1 MQTLAFIQKPVDED
15 EPEEQNPPHYMFSAG
30 DDKNISVWDIETTQL
45 VDTLQGHENSVVS
58 LDFANGDLQSASLD
72 STVMG
77 WDLEDMFDRV
87 EEKIAMKAQH
97 LKNFRFEHFYAD
109 DGKKK
114 KKGKAGK
121 GKAASKKKA

>member
-1 MQTLAFIQKPVDED
+1 
-15 EPEEQNPPHYMFSAG
+15 MFSAG

-45 VDTLQGHENSVVS
+45 VDTLQGHENSVVA

-97 LKNFRFEHFYAD
+97 LKNFRFEQFYAD

-114 KKGKAGK
+114 KGKRGKVAAAGRGKA
-121 GKAASKKKA
+121 KKA